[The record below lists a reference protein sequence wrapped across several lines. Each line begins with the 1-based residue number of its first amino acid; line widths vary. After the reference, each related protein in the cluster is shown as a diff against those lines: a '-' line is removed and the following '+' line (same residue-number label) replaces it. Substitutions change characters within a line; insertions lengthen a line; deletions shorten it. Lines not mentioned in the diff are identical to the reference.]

1 MFAAGAND
9 GVDVARDTEENRL
22 ERSSMYAVVKTGGKQ
37 IQVAAGDLVR
47 IEKLDA
53 APGDQVELTGVC
65 LLATD
70 DGIVVNPGDLE
81 NAKVICQVVA
91 QGRAKKVRVFKKKRK
106 KNYIR
111 TKGHRQSY
119 TEIRVRDIV
128 A

>member
-1 MFAAGAND
+1 
-9 GVDVARDTEENRL
+9 
-22 ERSSMYAVVKTGGKQ
+22 MYAVVKTGGKQ

-53 APGDQVELTGVC
+53 APGDQVELTEVC

-70 DGIVVNPGDLE
+70 DGVVVNPADLGG
-81 NAKVICQVVA
+81 AKVVCQVVA
-91 QGRAKKVRVFKKKRK
+91 QGRAKKIRVFKKKRR

>member
-1 MFAAGAND
+1 
-9 GVDVARDTEENRL
+9 
-22 ERSSMYAVVKTGGKQ
+22 MYAVVKTGGKQ
-37 IQVAAGDLVR
+37 IKVAQGDVVR

-53 APGDQVELTGVC
+53 APGDQVELAGVC
-65 LLATD
+65 LLAKD

-81 NAKVICQVVA
+81 NARVVCEVMS
-91 QGRAKKVRVFKKKRK
+91 QRRAKKIRVFKKKRR

-111 TKGHRQSY
+111 TRGHRQSY

>member
-1 MFAAGAND
+1 
-9 GVDVARDTEENRL
+9 
-22 ERSSMYAVVKTGGKQ
+22 MYAVVKTGGKQ
-37 IQVAAGDLVR
+37 VRVAAGDLIR

-65 LLATD
+65 LLANE
-70 DGIVVNPGDLE
+70 DGIVVDPGDLE
-81 NAKVICQVVA
+81 NAKVVGLVVS
-91 QGRAKKVRVFKKKRK
+91 QGRAKKIRVFKKKRK

-119 TEIRVRDIV
+119 TEVRIRDIV